1 MSFYINFSPLKNKI
15 KRLIPLRL
23 GNRLQMIDV
32 LISCS
37 LTLLNEASNIN
48 TLQNEAMVSYF
59 SKDLKYTLL
68 CQSEVVDCIVVG

>member
-1 MSFYINFSPLKNKI
+1 M
-15 KRLIPLRL
+15 IPLRL
-23 GNRLQMIDV
+23 SNQLQMIDV

-48 TLQNEAMVSYF
+48 TLQNEAMVSQF

>member
-1 MSFYINFSPLKNKI
+1 M
-15 KRLIPLRL
+15 IPLAL
-23 GNRLQMIDV
+23 SNQLQMIDV

-48 TLQNEAMVSYF
+48 TLQNEGMVSQF

>member
-1 MSFYINFSPLKNKI
+1 M
-15 KRLIPLRL
+15 IPVALS
-23 GNRLQMIDV
+23 NQLQMIDV

-37 LTLLNEASNIN
+37 LTLLNEASSIN
-48 TLQNEAMVSYF
+48 TLQNEAMVSQF

>member
-1 MSFYINFSPLKNKI
+1 M
-15 KRLIPLRL
+15 IPLRL
-23 GNRLQMIDV
+23 SNQLQMIDV

-37 LTLLNEASNIN
+37 LTSLNEASNIN
-48 TLQNEAMVSYF
+48 TLQNEAMVSQF

>member
-1 MSFYINFSPLKNKI
+1 
-15 KRLIPLRL
+15 
-23 GNRLQMIDV
+23 MIDV

-48 TLQNEAMVSYF
+48 TLQNEAMVSQF